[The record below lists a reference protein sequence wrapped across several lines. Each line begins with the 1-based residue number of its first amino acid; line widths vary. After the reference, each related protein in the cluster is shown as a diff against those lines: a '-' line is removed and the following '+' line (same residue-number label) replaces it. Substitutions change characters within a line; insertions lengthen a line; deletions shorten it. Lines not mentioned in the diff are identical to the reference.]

1 MTIWFRQH
9 RAVLGKHSL
18 RVCLCKHEKLDIVID
33 EGRSYILLQRTSRPA
48 VDYGKQPFRRRS
60 IVSRSRLTR
69 SRYFFALSLTLAP
82 QMTGILE
89 DADPTGGLY
98 DPAGIDMMTDADKY

>member
-1 MTIWFRQH
+1 
-9 RAVLGKHSL
+9 
-18 RVCLCKHEKLDIVID
+18 
-33 EGRSYILLQRTSRPA
+33 
-48 VDYGKQPFRRRS
+48 
-60 IVSRSRLTR
+60 VSGPRLTR

-98 DPAGIDMMTDADKY
+98 DPAGIDMMTDADRY